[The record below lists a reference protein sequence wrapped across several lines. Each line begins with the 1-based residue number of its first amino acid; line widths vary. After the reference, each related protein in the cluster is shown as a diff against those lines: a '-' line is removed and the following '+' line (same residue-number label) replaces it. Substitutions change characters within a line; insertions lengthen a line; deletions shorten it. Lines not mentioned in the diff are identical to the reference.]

1 MPKSHVI
8 PGSRKSMETGWV
20 GGWSGVDMHLTASEG
35 CMGHGGV
42 LIIPCPFALLVL
54 YVVAYLGAGSI
65 SKAIW
70 LERSG

>member
-1 MPKSHVI
+1 
-8 PGSRKSMETGWV
+8 METGWV